1 MKNSDFIFIEEL
13 VNIPIIKKYSF
24 LSQAEY
30 PKNNPITL
38 EKHLRWKYLNNP
50 EGLSFAINGYYKD
63 KLIAR
68 ISYQKKKFI
77 FKNEIIKGA
86 NLCDLLIHKNFRKLD
101 NLLQLTNQF
110 FVKKDIPGSNVSI
123 MLPNEISIN
132 IYKKILNLKPIGH
145 LELRVIPIIHSIIHK
160 KLKFKIP
167 NFLDVLLYKFLLFIL
182 KILKFLSKTNF
193 SSNEVENE
201 AYEKMIRTYYKD
213 NLIQGERSKDWINW
227 RYSSSSSINYFLEYI
242 YIGDNLVGY
251 FAYRKAEKNGYDILL
266 LMDIIVIKKNFFIEL
281 TILLKLLSIAIKK
294 KYDLILS
301 LRTFQKTNPLS
312 NLLFPKIPKFLLPTP
327 LELFIVT
334 NQRHSSQIFDINK
347 WKINMADLDI
357 F

>member
-167 NFLDVLLYKFLLFIL
+167 NFLDVLLYKFF
-182 KILKFLSKTNF
+182 
-193 SSNEVENE
+193 
-201 AYEKMIRTYYKD
+201 
-213 NLIQGERSKDWINW
+213 
-227 RYSSSSSINYFLEYI
+227 
-242 YIGDNLVGY
+242 
-251 FAYRKAEKNGYDILL
+251 KN
-266 LMDIIVIKKNFFIEL
+266 
-281 TILLKLLSIAIKK
+281 
-294 KYDLILS
+294 
-301 LRTFQKTNPLS
+301 
-312 NLLFPKIPKFLLPTP
+312 
-327 LELFIVT
+327 
-334 NQRHSSQIFDINK
+334 
-347 WKINMADLDI
+347 
-357 F
+357 